1 MEAERGL
8 VGRIGCK
15 IVSLREDIDG
25 LHHELAELGQLQN
38 SLSSSRTVSHPP
50 KLCPS
55 PPLTRAH
62 RRRSLMIC

>member
-25 LHHELAELGQLQN
+25 LHHELAELGQLQD
-38 SLSSSRTVSHPP
+38 SLSSSRTVRTIAGRMPP
-50 KLCPS
+50 AQIVSFPTAYPCPS
-55 PPLTRAH
+55 T
-62 RRRSLMIC
+62 